1 MAKPAD
7 RQEGSGQREG
17 RIPPEGR
24 QGTVARTGTVG
35 RTGRGARDGR
45 AGPRALRREVALAG
59 VAAGLLLA
67 SCSSGSAPASAT
79 RSHGVPLPGGTATF
93 AMSHGDQFNWILPLP
108 NEASFEPYEQNT
120 EYSMWRPLY
129 FAGNGA
135 SPTIDQPESLA
146 YPPAWSNGDRTVTIR
161 LKPRHWSDGKP
172 VTTRDVQ
179 FFFDL
184 LEANK
189 SQIATYIPG
198 DLPDDVT
205 SISYPSASTFVIRLK
220 AAVNPTWFDD
230 NELTFVVPLPQQ
242 AWDRTS
248 ATAPVG
254 NYDLTPAGAKAVFH
268 FLYGQSEKLST
279 YATNPLWKVVDG
291 PWVLTGYSPTTATTT
306 LTANP
311 AYDGPDRPRLHRV
324 VLESFPSETAEVDAL
339 RSGGLDYGYLPL
351 SDAALAASF
360 RASGFTV
367 APWNADYIQWAQLG
381 YTSKTYG
388 PLVRQVYLRQA
399 LQHLVD
405 QPLYIAKA
413 QHGYGSVNY
422 GPVPD
427 TAGSP
432 YLTSEEATNP
442 DPYSPGA
449 ARALLR
455 AHGWRPGPG
464 GVLTC
469 AHPGT
474 GAGQCGTGIARGAPL
489 RLLFMYQ
496 TGSPSLTAEVEA
508 YQSAAAG
515 IGVDLVLD
523 PQSLTTMYSIGGVC
537 PPGPCNWG
545 IILYANYFWDYG
557 DPEVLPG
564 AGQAFGPGN
573 YWGGGYSSATADRL
587 INGYHTEAG
596 LAPLFAYENY
606 ISRQVAGLWFPSAPY
621 QISVVKDTLRE
632 WQPQQVFGDPQPSRW
647 YFVRG

>member
-1 MAKPAD
+1 MAEPAD
-7 RQEGSGQREG
+7 QQERSFMRDGCALREG
-17 RIPPEGR
+17 C
-24 QGTVARTGTVG
+24 QGAVARTASRAREGG
-35 RTGRGARDGR
+35 GARDGR
-45 AGPRALRREVALAG
+45 AGPRAPRRGVAVAG
-59 VAAGLLLA
+59 VAVGLLLA
-67 SCSSGSAPASAT
+67 SCSSTTAPASAT
-79 RSHGVPLPGGTATF
+79 KPHGLAVQGGTATF
-93 AMSHGDQFNWILPLP
+93 AMNNGDQFNWILPLP
-108 NEASFEPYEQNT
+108 NEASYEPYQQNT

-129 FAGNGA
+129 FDGNGT
-135 SPTIDQPESLA
+135 SPTIDQAESLA
-146 YPPAWSNGDRTVTIR
+146 YPPVWSNGDRTVTIR

-172 VTTRDVQ
+172 LTTRDVQ
-179 FFFDL
+179 FFFNL
-184 LEANK
+184 FEANK

-198 DLPDDVT
+198 NLPDDVA
-205 SISYPSASTFVIRLK
+205 SISYPSASTFAIHLK
-220 AAVNPTWFDD
+220 APVNPTWFDG
-230 NELTFVVPLPQQ
+230 NELPFVVPLPQQ

-254 NYDLTPAGAKAVFH
+254 NYDLTSAGAKAVFH

-311 AYDGPDRPRLHRV
+311 AYDGPDRPHLHRV
-324 VLESFPSETAEVDAL
+324 VLESFPSATAEVDAL
-339 RSGGLDYGYLPL
+339 RSGALDYGYLPF
-351 SDAALAASF
+351 SDAALAPSF
-360 RASGFTV
+360 RSSGFTV
-367 APWNADYIQWAQLG
+367 APWNADYIQWAELG

-388 PLVRQVYLRQA
+388 PLVRQLYLRQA

-432 YLTSEEATNP
+432 YLTSVEATNP

-449 ARALLR
+449 ARTLLV

-464 GVLTC
+464 GVLSC

-474 GAGQCGTGIARGAPL
+474 GAGECGAGIARGAPL

-496 TGSPSLTAEVEA
+496 TGSSTLTAEVEA
-508 YQSAAAG
+508 YQSAAAA
-515 IGVDLVLD
+515 IGVDLILD
-523 PQSLTTMYSIGGVC
+523 PQSLTTMYSVGGVC

-545 IILYANYFWDYG
+545 IILYANYMWDYG

-587 INGYHTEAG
+587 ITGYHTKAG
-596 LAPLFAYENY
+596 LAPLSAYENY
-606 ISRQVAGLWFPSAPY
+606 ISRQVPSLWFPSSPY
-621 QISVVKDTLRE
+621 QISVVRSTLQG
-632 WQPQQVFGDPQPSRW
+632 WQPQQVFADPQPSRW
-647 YFVRG
+647 YFVKG